1 MTEVAK
7 ESFRMT
13 QLLVGILLVAVI
25 LLAMGVIWL
34 ATRRR
39 TSADGDFAAL
49 RHDMQTALSSHSQSV
64 NTQLGQVLQT
74 VLQQLGQVTT
84 SLQDGLSSSGQL
96 VSQAQAAVASELR
109 NSQEVLGRV
118 GKQLGEI
125 QQAGRELSQ
134 ATQTLQSVLGGA
146 KTRGSLGE
154 VALEAL
160 LADALPRSAYETQY
174 RFSTGAIVDA
184 IIRTGEKIIAIDSK
198 FPLETYRRMADS
210 PEDARKEFFQAVR
223 KHAESVAEKYIL
235 QNEGTLDV
243 ALMFVPSEGVY
254 YELLMTSDAKLGR
267 LDDHCRGKGI
277 LPVSPNTLHAYLSAI
292 LMGLKGMQVEENAK
306 HLQAGLAGLQSQ
318 LDSFAKVYDT
328 LGGHLRHA
336 QQCYDE
342 ADRKLDRTRG
352 HLEQMA
358 QGSLPEAPLKALEPA
373 SRD

>member
-1 MTEVAK
+1 MQILIAA
-7 ESFRMT
+7 
-13 QLLVGILLVAVI
+13 LLVLVI
-25 LLAMGVIWL
+25 LLAIGVVWL

-39 TSADGDFAAL
+39 ASAGDFAAL
-49 RHDMQTALSSHSQSV
+49 RQDMQTALSSHSQAV
-64 NTQLGQVLQT
+64 NAQIGQVLQT
-74 VLQQLGQVTT
+74 VLQQLGQVTS
-84 SLQDGLSSSGQL
+84 SLQEGLSSSGQL
-96 VSQAQAAVASELR
+96 VSQAHTAVATELR

-125 QQAGRELSQ
+125 HQAGRDLSQ

-154 VALEAL
+154 VALETL
-160 LADALPRSAYETQY
+160 LADALPQSAYETQY

-184 IIRTGEKIIAIDSK
+184 IVRTGGKIVSIDSK
-198 FPLETYRRMADS
+198 FPLEVYRRMLDS
-210 PEDARKEFFQAVR
+210 DEDARKEFFQVVR

-235 QNEGTLDV
+235 QDENTLDV

-254 YELLMTSDAKLGR
+254 YELLMTCDAKLGR

-292 LMGLKGMQVEENAK
+292 MMGLKGMQVAENAK
-306 HLQAGLAGLQSQ
+306 HLLAGLAGLQSQ

-328 LGGHLRHA
+328 LGSHLRHA

-342 ADRKLDRTRG
+342 AERKLDRTQG
-352 HLEQMA
+352 NLEQMA
-358 QGSLPEAPLKALEPA
+358 QGALPEPQAKALEAA
-373 SRD
+373 STD

>member
-1 MTEVAK
+1 VTEVAK